1 MKRLLL
7 TLLPAA
13 AWAQEKPNVIWL
25 MADDLGYGDISCY
38 GATRVQTPN
47 IDRVASQGV
56 RFTDMHACASTSTP
70 SRYGILTGEYPFCHP
85 GTDVAAG
92 NAGTIIWPQ
101 QYTMAD
107 MMRSAGYRTGA
118 FGKWLETGAMFPK
131 GGGIAPVCVQQMC
144 FCGLLG
150 SSCLASKHSDGDRVG
165 EWISL
170 GRRMQRMGW
179 RGRTENAVRCD
190 GRCTALRHLPEN
202 TIEWRTVYK
211 GCQRICIP
219 WPVKAACGR
228 PCKALIQVWNRLAP
242 PSVRHCGC
250 GCGRPRG

>member
-1 MKRLLL
+1 MSGPRLTPSFGRPKPLFCPWKSAAACCPVACKPAGMGNKPPVAHVLIYMTRYNLPDMKRFLL

-38 GATRVQTPN
+38 GATRMQTPN

-179 RGRTENAVRCD
+179 RGCAENAVRCMCP
-190 GRCTALRHLPEN
+190 RSALR
-202 TIEWRTVYK
+202 
-211 GCQRICIP
+211 
-219 WPVKAACGR
+219 
-228 PCKALIQVWNRLAP
+228 
-242 PSVRHCGC
+242 
-250 GCGRPRG
+250 

>member
-1 MKRLLL
+1 MKRFLLP
-7 TLLPAA
+7 LLPAA

-85 GTDVAAG
+85 DTDVAAG

-165 EWISL
+165 EWISQ
-170 GRRMQRMGW
+170 GRLMWRMGQS
-179 RGRTENAVRCD
+179 GCAENAVRCMCP
-190 GRCTALRHLPEN
+190 RSVLRWPMQCAAMADAPHC
-202 TIEWRTVYK
+202 V
-211 GCQRICIP
+211 ICPKI
-219 WPVKAACGR
+219 
-228 PCKALIQVWNRLAP
+228 L
-242 PSVRHCGC
+242 
-250 GCGRPRG
+250 

>member
-1 MKRLLL
+1 MKRFLLP
-7 TLLPAA
+7 LLPAA

-144 FCGLLG
+144 FCCLLG
-150 SSCLASKHSDGDRVG
+150 SSCLPRSILMGTGWGSGFPWGGGCREWGRGDARKTQCAACAHV
-165 EWISL
+165 
-170 GRRMQRMGW
+170 
-179 RGRTENAVRCD
+179 ARCD
-190 GRCTALRHLPEN
+190 DRCSVLR
-202 TIEWRTVYK
+202 
-211 GCQRICIP
+211 
-219 WPVKAACGR
+219 WPVHRTASFARKYYRVADS
-228 PCKALIQVWNRLAP
+228 I
-242 PSVRHCGC
+242 
-250 GCGRPRG
+250 

>member
-1 MKRLLL
+1 MKRFLL

-118 FGKWLETGAMFPK
+118 FGK
-131 GGGIAPVCVQQMC
+131 
-144 FCGLLG
+144 
-150 SSCLASKHSDGDRVG
+150 
-165 EWISL
+165 
-170 GRRMQRMGW
+170 
-179 RGRTENAVRCD
+179 
-190 GRCTALRHLPEN
+190 
-202 TIEWRTVYK
+202 
-211 GCQRICIP
+211 
-219 WPVKAACGR
+219 
-228 PCKALIQVWNRLAP
+228 
-242 PSVRHCGC
+242 
-250 GCGRPRG
+250 